1 MAPNKNLEA
10 LESRDESENSSISQS
25 HESTEV
31 PTSNT
36 KSSNTSG
43 SDTKNKVDSENVS
56 NTNNN
61 HASTPALNSEVW
73 LNSYSLNA
81 TTIPPFAVTA
91 ELTRERQESEH
102 DPVAESQYLDQSREK
117 AVITHTG
124 GALNYSTAKDSLANT
139 STDPFLNSQN
149 SVWGSF
155 MTNVGS
161 HTSYARNQ
169 TRALPLE
176 RKPNQVPE
184 FEEKYTTPPESAD
197 ESSFVNDLDSGSF
210 RLNQF
215 SKDEAGS
222 TLDAQSIFAD
232 LNGSWGGQERLEA
245 VLIAPGL
252 KDQKFKNSKDKQEF
266 QKNLK
271 ELRKVYYS
279 SEKKTV
285 GVKQANNKEK
295 VATYFKQQYGVKK
308 RRLIPQI
315 KRTLFDNR
323 YLPLFF
329 RVSTIA
335 LCIIALGLASRIFI
349 NCKGNYPETDI
360 TIHQQ
365 PSTIMALVVNSIAIV
380 YVVYIAT
387 DEFKGEP
394 LGLRDPNGKLKII
407 LLDLLFLLFC
417 SANLA
422 LAFNSMYDAQWA
434 CHAGTDLTN
443 RSPKLNYV
451 CRKQKTLSAFLFIIL
466 CVWVLTFI
474 IGIVRVVNKVGKFSQ
489 RGRVANSA

>member
-1 MAPNKNLEA
+1 MTGSNNSLTSEA
-10 LESRDESENSSISQS
+10 RDELRDSASTQL
-25 HESTEV
+25 HESSE
-31 PTSNT
+31 PT
-36 KSSNTSG
+36 SSNTANSTSPG
-43 SDTKNKVDSENVS
+43 TKTNTANEDIS
-56 NTNNN
+56 NANNN
-61 HASTPALNSEVW
+61 HTLTPALNSEVW

-91 ELTRERQESEH
+91 EITREKQESEH
-102 DPVAESQYLDQSREK
+102 DPAVESQYLNQSREK

-124 GALNYSTAKDSLANT
+124 GALNYSAAKDALTNA

-169 TRALPLE
+169 TRAFPLE
-176 RKPNQVPE
+176 RKPNQISE
-184 FEEKYTTPPESAD
+184 YEEKYTTPPESAD
-197 ESSFVNDLDSGSF
+197 DSSFVDDLDSGSF
-210 RLNQF
+210 RANQY
-215 SKDEAGS
+215 SKDGTNSIAG
-222 TLDAQSIFAD
+222 AQSIFAD

-245 VLIAPGL
+245 VLIAPEL
-252 KDQKFKNSKDKQEF
+252 KDHKFKNSKDKQEF
-266 QKNLK
+266 YRNLK

-279 SEKKTV
+279 SDKKTV
-285 GVKQANNKEK
+285 GVKYANNKEK
-295 VATYFKQQYGVKK
+295 VVTYFKQQYGVKK

-329 RVSTIA
+329 RISTIV

-349 NCKGNYPETDI
+349 NCKGDYPETDV

-365 PSTIMALVVNSIAIV
+365 PSTIMALVVNSIAVV

-434 CHAGTDLTN
+434 CHAGTDLNN

-451 CRKQKTLSAFLFIIL
+451 CRKQKALSSFLFIIL

-489 RGRVANSA
+489 RGRAADSA